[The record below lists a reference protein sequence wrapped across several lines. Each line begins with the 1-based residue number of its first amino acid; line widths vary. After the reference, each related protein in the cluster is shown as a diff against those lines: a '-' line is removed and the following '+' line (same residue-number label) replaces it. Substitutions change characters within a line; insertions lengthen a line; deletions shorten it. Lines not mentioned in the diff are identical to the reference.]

1 VTLTK
6 STELGAGTVV
16 FDDIDYRFRG
26 YDPLSAYAQSKT
38 AEILFAVGATQRW
51 ANEGVFLD
59 AVNPGV
65 IATGLQRHVG
75 GELAT
80 PVDERPVDPQQ
91 LVTTVATYALDPE
104 GADRLWNVSE
114 RFLG

>member
-1 VTLTK
+1 L
-6 STELGAGTVV
+6 
-16 FDDIDYRFRG
+16 
-26 YDPLSAYAQSKT
+26 QS
-38 AEILFAVGATQRW
+38 G
-51 ANEGVFLD
+51 
-59 AVNPGV
+59 
-65 IATGLQRHVG
+65 RHSVG
-75 GELAT
+75 GKLATPVDQQKTVQQGASTTIFAAVSPLVERIGGRYFNDNTEAT